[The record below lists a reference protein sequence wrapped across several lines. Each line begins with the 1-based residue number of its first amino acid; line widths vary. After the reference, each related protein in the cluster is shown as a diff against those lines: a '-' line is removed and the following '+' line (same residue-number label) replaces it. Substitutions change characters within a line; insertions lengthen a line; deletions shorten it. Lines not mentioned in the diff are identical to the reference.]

1 MRRRIF
7 GLAVAVALFATSCS
21 KDNPVTPG
29 TGGGGTKPPVDP
41 PVTSVDYLSLAKETR
56 NFITNNLLT
65 SNFSYRANTTTHAN
79 NCYEWYN
86 VSQIYADAALIA
98 AGDASQ
104 LTYMNRTFQFMENF
118 WDKADLRGGY
128 FASVN
133 LNGTG
138 AAGDKYVDDNGLT
151 GMVYLEAYEVTS
163 GADKAAYLAKAKAC
177 ADWLINSGLWDN
189 TYGGGFW
196 WNTSKPDK
204 PTQSNGV
211 AMQLFAKLYT
221 LTGETTYRD
230 WAIKV
235 NDWLRTNMY
244 DSASGL
250 YIWKIDGGGTGTK
263 HYEKF
268 TYDNAVMLEADILL
282 GEAIKDPSYLAKA
295 QAIGNA
301 MNAVLWNAQYK
312 GYIFNTDPT
321 QTRVNPAWCGWGSQ
335 GMMRLYEQDK
345 NEKWLTY
352 ARNNIDALNKATRN
366 ADSKAYYFF
375 AGFAGN
381 DRAPEIEGV
390 DQAWM
395 QRIQAMMAKYT
406 NK

>member
-1 MRRRIF
+1 MKKLLLVLIASI
-7 GLAVAVALFATSCS
+7 AVLVTSCG
-21 KDNPVTPG
+21 KDKDINPG

-41 PVTSVDYLSLAKETR
+41 PVTAVNYLSLAKETR
-56 NFITNNLLT
+56 NFISNNLLT

-104 LTYMNRTFQFMENF
+104 ATYMNRTFQFMENF
-118 WDKADLRGGY
+118 WDKTDLRGGY

-138 AAGDKYVDDNGLT
+138 AAGDKFVDDNGLT

-163 GADKAAYLAKAKAC
+163 DADKAAYLAKAKAC
-177 ADWLINSGLWDN
+177 ADWLINSGLWDS

-211 AMQLFAKLYT
+211 AMQLFAKLYI

-230 WAIKV
+230 WASKV
-235 NDWLRTNMY
+235 NDWLMMNMF

-250 YIWKIDGGGTGTK
+250 YIWKVDGGGTGTK

-268 TYDNAVMLEADILL
+268 TYDNAIMLEADILF
-282 GEAIKDPSYLAKA
+282 GQAIKDPSYLAKA

-335 GMMRLYEQDK
+335 GMIRLYEEDK
-345 NEKWLTY
+345 NEKWLSY
-352 ARNNIDALNKATRN
+352 ARNNIDALNKANRN
-366 ADSKAYYFF
+366 ADTKAYYYF

-381 DRAPEIEGV
+381 DRSPEIEGV

-395 QRIQAMMAKYT
+395 QRIQAMMSKYP